1 MFSNTGKMGVPR
13 GLVRNCLTCGLGALL
28 LATASASAMAEDTRG
43 QAMPLKRQV
52 ALRPSPLVTLARNLR
67 TADEQLRS
75 EFAVIALQALRD
87 SYAHELEVSAQE
99 NPSSADKQAKLAR
112 WQRGT
117 RDLISQLDV
126 ARDELALGAA
136 VNLQVD
142 ATRQVILLV
151 GARPVIVAAPS
162 PSTEREI
169 ERVVVAQF
177 CAFNDCGFL
186 DHEATASTP
195 ATAGV
200 WSFSEGNR
208 PAYAVGTDLRCE
220 FTTLA
225 DRRRK
230 EAQCAR
236 LWEELER
243 LAAALAQARDQGNVI
258 AWDATRL
265 KPAAGGDDALL
276 MINAQGAYLR
286 LPLPLLSGVNT
297 ETWLR
302 IVDWLRR
309 RNSGGSHDLSIALE

>member
-1 MFSNTGKMGVPR
+1 MVA
-13 GLVRNCLTCGLGALL
+13 GLGAVL
-28 LATASASAMAEDTRG
+28 LAGSIGPAAAA
-43 QAMPLKRQV
+43 PPRQQV
-52 ALRPSPLVTLARNLR
+52 LLRPSPLVTLARHLIA
-67 TADEQLRS
+67 ADEQLRV
-75 EFAVIALQALRD
+75 EFAGIALRALRD

-99 NPSSADKQAKLAR
+99 KPTGEDRQAKLAR

-117 RDLISQLDV
+117 RDLVRQLDV
-126 ARDELALGAA
+126 ARDALALGAA
-136 VNLQVD
+136 VKLQVD

-162 PSTEREI
+162 PSAEKEI

-186 DHEATASTP
+186 DHEATTSTP
-195 ATAGV
+195 AAAGV
-200 WSFSEGNR
+200 WSFSQGNH

-230 EAQCAR
+230 EVQCAR
-236 LWEELER
+236 VWEELER
-243 LAAALAQARDQGNVI
+243 LAAALAQARDQGNLI

-276 MINAQGAYLR
+276 MINAQGVYLR